1 MNGMPL
7 PLAVMITIPEP
18 WVKNKAMDQARRD
31 FYQYYSTMMEPW
43 DGPASILFS
52 DGDIMGAVL
61 DRNGLRPSR
70 YYITN
75 DDYLILSSEV
85 GVLPIP
91 ESRIKLKD
99 RLNAR
104 LKKLQNKNKENKN
117 LGVRK
122 SEFIGLQAMLLQQK
136 MTHNS
141 NENSKENSANS
152 SFSEINE
159 NKDKRRSTVNDLI
172 NSIPVTKKKKKS
184 KMIFLGD

>member
-1 MNGMPL
+1 M
-7 PLAVMITIPEP
+7 
-18 WVKNKAMDQARRD
+18 
-31 FYQYYSTMMEPW
+31 
-43 DGPASILFS
+43 
-52 DGDIMGAVL
+52 
-61 DRNGLRPSR
+61 
-70 YYITN
+70 
-75 DDYLILSSEV
+75 
-85 GVLPIP
+85 
-91 ESRIKLKD
+91 
-99 RLNAR
+99 
-104 LKKLQNKNKENKN
+104 KKLQNKNKENKN